1 LKDTLPFDLQYIKL
15 SKSDIHQKIAIV
27 FTNKIRVHIWM
38 KTGKVNIL
46 GTTTELSASLIYDFL
61 QDIFTIRYFDFICDA
76 PKPDK

>member
-1 LKDTLPFDLQYIKL
+1 
-15 SKSDIHQKIAIV
+15 
-27 FTNKIRVHIWM
+27 M

-61 QDIFTIRYFDFICDA
+61 QDIFTTRYFDFICDA